1 MNWTEAKHRIHERLI
16 SSEQS
21 NKYNLLVKVGVAAD
35 VYRTWYI
42 EKSGQMIAVTYPMLQ
57 QWTGQ
62 DDISI
67 PDLEAAAAHNDG
79 ESYFVRKM
87 SEILGFADDST
98 SQMYVVSKA
107 DGMFGATAVL
117 DDTVQSR
124 LQDIFPEG
132 FYILPSSV
140 HEVLAVSADTASPD
154 DLAFMVKSINR
165 DQVSEEDRLSDHV
178 FTVERGRLTIAA

>member
-42 EKSGQMIAVTYPMLQ
+42 EKPGHMIAVTYPMLQ
-57 QWTGQ
+57 QWTVQ

-67 PDLEAAAAHNDG
+67 PDLEAAAAQNDG

-98 SQMYVVSKA
+98 SQMYVISKG
-107 DGMFGATAVL
+107 DGMFGAAAML
-117 DDTVQSR
+117 DNSILSR
-124 LQDIFPEG
+124 LQRIFPDG
-132 FYILPSSV
+132 FYILPSSI
-140 HEVLAVSADTASPD
+140 HEVLAVSAGTASPEE
-154 DLAFMVKSINR
+154 LAVMVRNINR
-165 DQVSEEDRLSDHV
+165 EQVSEEDRLSDHV
-178 FTVERGRLTIAA
+178 FTVERGILTIAA

>member
-1 MNWTEAKHRIHERLI
+1 MNWTEAKHLIHERLI

-42 EKSGQMIAVTYPMLQ
+42 EKPGHMITVTYPMLQ
-57 QWTGQ
+57 QWTVQ

-67 PDLEAAAAHNDG
+67 PDLEAAAAQNDG
-79 ESYFVRKM
+79 ENYSVRKM
-87 SEILGFADDST
+87 SEILGFPDDST

-107 DGMFGATAVL
+107 NGMFGASAVL
-117 DDTVQSR
+117 DDAVQSR

-132 FYILPSSV
+132 FYIIPSSV
-140 HEVLAVSADTASPD
+140 HEVFAISADTASPD
-154 DLAFMVKSINR
+154 DLAFMVKNINR
-165 DQVSEEDRLSDHV
+165 DQVSEEDRLSNHV
-178 FTVERGRLTIAA
+178 FTVDCGRLAVVI

>member
-1 MNWTEAKHRIHERLI
+1 MNWTEAKHLIHERLI

-21 NKYNLLVKVGVAAD
+21 NKYNLLVKVGVAPE

-42 EKSGQMIAVTYPMLQ
+42 EKPGHMVAVTYPMLQ
-57 QWTGQ
+57 QWTVQ

-67 PDLEAAAAHNDG
+67 PDLEAAAAQNDG
-79 ESYFVRKM
+79 ESYCVRKM

-117 DDTVQSR
+117 NDTVQSR

-132 FYILPSSV
+132 FYILLSSV

>member
-1 MNWTEAKHRIHERLI
+1 MNWAEAKHRIHERLI

-42 EKSGQMIAVTYPMLQ
+42 ENPGQMIAVTYPMLQ
-57 QWTGQ
+57 QWTVQ

-67 PDLEAAAAHNDG
+67 PDLEAAAAQNDG

-98 SQMYVVSKA
+98 SQMYVVSKG
-107 DGMFGATAVL
+107 DGMFGAAAVL
-117 DDTVQSR
+117 DNSVQSR
-124 LQDIFPEG
+124 LQGIFPDG
-132 FYILPSSV
+132 FYILPSSI
-140 HEVLAVSADTASPD
+140 HEVLAISADTASPEE
-154 DLAFMVKSINR
+154 LAAMVRCISR
-165 DQVSEEDRLSDHV
+165 EQVSPEDRLSDHV
-178 FTVERGRLTIAA
+178 FTVDCGRLAVAV

>member
-35 VYRTWYI
+35 VYRTWYL
-42 EKSGQMIAVTYPMLQ
+42 EKPGHMIAVTYPMLQ
-57 QWTGQ
+57 QWTVQ

-87 SEILGFADDST
+87 SEILGFADGST

-107 DGMFGATAVL
+107 DGMFCIKDEGNGSVFRCPYDRVCRGDGGSLAHHSSGESVIRSGGEVCAGSGNRAAYDDGA
-117 DDTVQSR
+117 
-124 LQDIFPEG
+124 
-132 FYILPSSV
+132 Y
-140 HEVLAVSADTASPD
+140 
-154 DLAFMVKSINR
+154 
-165 DQVSEEDRLSDHV
+165 RLSV
-178 FTVERGRLTIAA
+178 GICA

>member
-1 MNWTEAKHRIHERLI
+1 MNWTEAKHLIHERLI

-21 NKYNLLVKVGVAAD
+21 NKYNLLVKVGIAPD

-42 EKSGQMIAVTYPMLQ
+42 EKHGHMVAVTYPMLQ
-57 QWTGQ
+57 QWTVQ
-62 DDISI
+62 NDISI
-67 PDLEAAAAHNDG
+67 PDLEAAAAQNDS
-79 ESYFVRKM
+79 ESFFVRKM
-87 SEILGFADDST
+87 SEILGFADTST

-107 DGMFGATAVL
+107 DGMFGASAVL
-117 DDTVQSR
+117 DNAVQSQ

-154 DLAFMVKSINR
+154 ELAFMVRSINR
-165 DQVSEEDRLSDHV
+165 EQVAEVDRLSDHV
-178 FTVERGRLTIAA
+178 FTVDCGRLAVAE